1 MTFVPSS
8 SFYVT
13 LMSHASTR
21 EFSQNRSHYFRNR
34 LPKPILFVGRGWQVG
49 MVSLS
54 LPTIPVVGEQFVNE
68 KDPLLYVRWHER
80 VYEQDDQGNDRWWHQ
95 RRELKLMGQD
105 MKDSLS
111 SSTGSQFFRKLMY
124 RYEQE
129 RVIRTK
135 AKNKWAEDNGVKSYP
150 TFEWTSQGD
159 LLLNTV
165 NVDFKRQVARVLWGQ
180 TLALKMGWIEEVST
194 GKFRLGPH
202 LLQEFHSDTIPTPT
216 DVPDANNQPTFW
228 KVDGGYLVLSMT
240 CNWRFVQLNE
250 TFRPSTEFTPTRPLH
265 VYCNVGTSSM
275 VGNRVTDLLREIKY
289 HSQNTTHFE
298 PIHIQYLPV
307 RNELVEIVETQT
319 AEINGDLAQFGEG
332 HTILTL
338 HFKREVV

>member
-1 MTFVPSS
+1 M
-8 SFYVT
+8 
-13 LMSHASTR
+13 
-21 EFSQNRSHYFRNR
+21 
-34 LPKPILFVGRGWQVG
+34 G

-80 VYEQDDQGNDRWWHQ
+80 MYEQDDQGNDRWWHQ

-111 SSTGSQFFRKLMY
+111 SSTGSQFFQKLVY
-124 RYEQE
+124 RYDQE
-129 RVIRTK
+129 RAIRTQP
-135 AKNKWAEDNGVKSYP
+135 KNKWAEDSGVKLYP

-159 LLLNTV
+159 LVLNTV
-165 NVDFKRQVARVLWGQ
+165 NVDSKRQVARVLWGK

-240 CNWRFVQLNE
+240 CNCRFVQLNE
-250 TFRPSTEFTPTRPLH
+250 TFRPSTEFASTRPLH
-265 VYCNVGTSSM
+265 VYCDVGTSST

-298 PIHIQYLPV
+298 PMHIQYLPV
-307 RNELVEIVETQT
+307 RNELVEIVETQI
-319 AEINGDLAQFGEG
+319 A
-332 HTILTL
+332 
-338 HFKREVV
+338 